1 MRQYKKALQNQT
13 QQEAVTKAAAK
24 SRDRIYYMSCAG
36 LFAALICVMTAYLL
50 HIPVGVTGAYIHF
63 GDALIYLAATLLPL
77 PYACAAAAIGGSLAD
92 LLTAPMWAPATFLIK
107 PLLVVLFTS
116 KKEKIV
122 TPRNVIAAI
131 AAYGITVV
139 GYYVAERILLGSAAS
154 AFLLSASG
162 NVIQSTGSAVI
173 FLIFGL
179 MLDRMGIKKRLHIGE

>member
-1 MRQYKKALQNQT
+1 MREQT
-13 QQEAVTKAAAK
+13 KQKTITKTTAK
-24 SRDRIYYMSCAG
+24 SHDRIYYMSCAG

-50 HIPVGVTGAYIHF
+50 HIPVGVSGAYIHF
-63 GDALIYLAATLLPL
+63 GDALIYLAASLLPM

-122 TPRNVIAAI
+122 NPRNVIAAI

-154 AFLLSASG
+154 AFILSASG

-179 MLDRMGIKKRLHIGE
+179 MLDRMGIKKRLHIAD